1 MRKWIVIC
9 TLALSAMVCNM
20 NVPNPSASGIDTA
33 STIVAAASAS
43 AIVVEQATLTSVSTS
58 AAGVVHEMGAV
69 TGKLSYPADSLPGMR
84 VAAFNVATGKVLYI
98 DTLPGQPTYSLALPA
113 GTYHIVAYSI
123 EGGSFPGGIAGGYTQ
138 AVLCGM
144 APECANHTLV
154 DVVVSTGGS
163 LTEINPADF
172 QLGDPSPFPPMP

>member
-1 MRKWIVIC
+1 MRKWIALC
-9 TLALSAMVCNM
+9 ALALSVMVCNM
-20 NVPNPSASGIDTA
+20 NVPTPAASGIDTA

-43 AIVVEQATLTSVSTS
+43 AVVVEATLTSVSTS
-58 AAGVVHEMGAV
+58 EAGVVHEMGSV
-69 TGKLSYPADSLPGMR
+69 SGKLSYPADSLPGMR
-84 VAAFNVATGKVLYI
+84 VAAFDVATGKVLYI

-154 DVVVSTGGS
+154 DVVVSTGSS

-172 QLGDPSPFPPMP
+172 QLGDTSPFPPMP